1 VTFKNS
7 IDRYYFLFL
16 FTAFTALI
24 LGLGS
29 YGLAET
35 SEARYAEISRE
46 MFVYGDY
53 LNPELL
59 GVYHFHKPP
68 IAYYITALGYQ
79 LFGINEFGARF
90 FLQVAIIIQ
99 LLLVYRLAD
108 LLFKDKWVAFMAGLI
123 YFSLPIVLISSRN
136 LTTDAFL
143 TTFIIAAIYCW
154 QVYSDKTK
162 ILFLYPFYALVGI
175 ALLTKGPVAL
185 LFIGVYIAVSK
196 IILKKGLRISVHH
209 IIGVMLCIG
218 IGASWYVM
226 VMLENPKLW
235 DYFIQKQLISR
246 MNSNSF
252 NRSKPFW
259 FYIPLIFAMLLPWL
273 LALLPRF
280 KFHLKSI
287 HNKEAVTKIL
297 LYSSFLLFVLFSV
310 FSTKLIMYI
319 LPVFWMPA
327 IIIAV
332 EIKKATQKSRN
343 IISLVHAVLLG
354 LLFIGMIICW
364 FAQPEFIQVTIVSLL
379 VTFGCIIAFS
389 LLFIVVE
396 NERYF
401 KPVIL
406 AGVFGVSLLLI
417 SDSVMAHNS
426 ALTNSTKDMVRFI
439 DNFSNEKDKTIL
451 VYDYLLTS
459 IPFYT
464 NDHFITI
471 KSTHNTTNREVQFEN
486 DDSWKEGLWDI
497 KNDSTAMRL
506 SSLSRK
512 HNTYLLVPKK
522 RDLETELAFIKEN
535 FDGEKEYPKWT
546 LYYHK

>member
-1 VTFKNS
+1 MTFKNS
-7 IDRYYFLFL
+7 IDRYYILFL
-16 FTAFTALI
+16 CIAFVALI

-59 GVYHFHKPP
+59 GIFHFHKPP
-68 IAYYITALGYQ
+68 IAYYLTALGYQ
-79 LFGINEFGARF
+79 LFGVNEFGARF

-108 LLFKDKWVAFMAGLI
+108 LLYKNKWVAFMAGLI

-143 TTFIIAAIYCW
+143 TTFIIASIYCW
-154 QVYSDKTK
+154 QVYSDKAK
-162 ILFLYPFYALVGI
+162 ILFLYFFYALVGI

-185 LFIGVYIAVSK
+185 LFVAVYIAVSK
-196 IILKKGLRISVHH
+196 IILKKGLRLSVHH
-209 IIGVMLCIG
+209 VLGILLCIG
-218 IGASWYVM
+218 IGASWYVL

-259 FYIPLIFAMLLPWL
+259 FYLPLILVMLLPWL
-273 LALLPRF
+273 LALVPRF
-280 KFHLKSI
+280 KSHLKSI
-287 HNKEAVTKIL
+287 PGQEPVTKIL
-297 LYSSFLLFVLFSV
+297 LYSSVVLFILFSI
-310 FSTKLIMYI
+310 FSTKLILYI

-327 IIIAV
+327 IIIAA
-332 EIKKATQKSRN
+332 EIKKATQRSLN
-343 IISLVHAVLLG
+343 IINIVHASLLVLL
-354 LLFIGMIICW
+354 LLGMVVCW
-364 FAQPEFIQVTIVSLL
+364 KTQPEFVQISTLSLL
-379 VTFGCIIAFS
+379 IAFGCLIAFS
-389 LLFIVVE
+389 TIFSVME
-396 NERYF
+396 NEHYF

-406 AGVFGVSLLLI
+406 AAVFGVSLVLI

-439 DNFSNEKDKTIL
+439 DHVSKDKEKTIF

-464 NDHFITI
+464 NDHFITL
-471 KSTHNTTNREVQFEN
+471 KSTHNTTDREVQFEN
-486 DDSWKEGLWDI
+486 DNSWKEGLWDI
-497 KNDSTAMRL
+497 KNDSTILRL
-506 SSLSRK
+506 STLSRK
-512 HNTYLLVPKK
+512 RNTYLLLRKK
-522 RDLETELAFIKEN
+522 DHLKPELAFLKEN
-535 FDGEKEYPKWT
+535 FNGLKEYPKWT